1 METSQSDTA
10 SIINNLLN
18 AYMKGYNVISD
29 NQKMSLGT
37 SKSNATENIYTQT
50 DKSESLSE
58 LFNGIGKLLSG
69 INPSGLINALKTPNK
84 NNQKL

>member
-1 METSQSDTA
+1 
-10 SIINNLLN
+10 
-18 AYMKGYNVISD
+18 MKGYNVIKD
-29 NQKMSLGT
+29 TQAASLDT

-69 INPSGLINALKTPNK
+69 INPASLTSSINTVLNDKINRNSKASNL
-84 NNQKL
+84 

>member
-1 METSQSDTA
+1 
-10 SIINNLLN
+10 
-18 AYMKGYNVISD
+18 MKGYNVISD